1 MASESR
7 TDGALRELLQS
18 VVDAY
23 RYMSIPV
30 RRYALLVLLPA
41 VGILLVAAVAALV
54 LSLSATVALPLAG
67 VGVLALVAAVLYP
80 KLAADRARRQ
90 TREQFHLFLTHIT
103 VLSTTNIDRVE
114 VFRTLAQIDEYGPLA
129 EEMGHITALVDTWN
143 QSLDDA
149 CRRRSKQVA
158 SPLLTDFLE
167 RLSYS
172 IGAGQGIEE
181 FLVDEQESIIQE
193 FVIRY
198 ESALG
203 KLDVLKE
210 LYLSLM
216 LSTTF
221 ILVFATVLPILI
233 GVPPEVLIG
242 GVIGVFVVVQ
252 VGFLFVINAVSPKD
266 PIWVDLDDGRSPAAR
281 IRPALVVG
289 GGLSLV
295 STVAAVTVA
304 SGRAPVAPDILPV
317 PIYPAVAV
325 TPLLLP
331 GIAMTREQREVVD
344 RDEGFPSFIR
354 ALGSVESVKQTST
367 ASVLS
372 SLREKDFGEL
382 TSNVEGLYRRLQVRI
397 DSERAWRLFAA
408 ETGSYLI
415 HRFGDMYV
423 VGRRMGGEPKQLGS
437 IISSNIQ
444 EVLRV
449 REKRAQ
455 AARTLVGVIYGITAA
470 SMFSAF
476 IGLGI
481 AEQMLRITEQISGQ
495 NGEFVG
501 SLFSTENY
509 DLGLMELLLVGV
521 MLVNAL
527 LSALMIRLVDRGN
540 VVSGLVHF
548 VLLTWLSGVVAA
560 GTRVVIGGLIG

>member
-41 VGILLVAAVAALV
+41 VGLLLVAAVAAVV

-67 VGVLALVAAVLYP
+67 VGVLALVVAVLYP

-129 EEMGHITALVDTWN
+129 EEMGQITALVDTWN

-233 GVPPEVLIG
+233 GVSPEVLIG
-242 GVIGVFVVVQ
+242 GVVGVFVVVQ

-295 STVAAVTVA
+295 STAAAVAVV

-331 GIAMTREQREVVD
+331 GVAMTRKQREVVG

-367 ASVLS
+367 ANVLS
-372 SLREKDFGEL
+372 SLRKKNFGEL
-382 TSNVEGLYRRLQVRI
+382 TSNVEGLYRRLQIRI

-481 AEQMLRITEQISGQ
+481 AEQMLQITEQISGE

>member
-114 VFRTLAQIDEYGPLA
+114 VFRTLARIEEYGPLA

-181 FLVDEQESIIQE
+181 FLVDEQESILQE

-216 LSTTF
+216 LATTF

-252 VGFLFVINAVSPKD
+252 VGFLFVTNAVSPKD

-281 IRPALVVG
+281 IRPALVAG
-289 GGLSLV
+289 GGLSLA
-295 STVAAVTVA
+295 STVVAVAVA

-331 GIAMTREQREVVD
+331 GIAMTREQRKVVD

-481 AEQMLRITEQISGQ
+481 AEQMLRITEQISAQ

-501 SLFSTENY
+501 SLFSTESY

-560 GTRVVIGGLIG
+560 GTRVVVGGLIG

>member
-114 VFRTLAQIDEYGPLA
+114 VFRTLAQIEEYGPLA

-181 FLVDEQESIIQE
+181 FLVDEQESILQE

-216 LSTTF
+216 LATTF

-252 VGFLFVINAVSPKD
+252 VGFLFVTNAVSPKD

-281 IRPALVVG
+281 IRPALVAG
-289 GGLSLV
+289 GGLSLA
-295 STVAAVTVA
+295 STVVAVAVA

-331 GIAMTREQREVVD
+331 GVAMTREQRKVVD

-481 AEQMLRITEQISGQ
+481 AEQMLRITEQISAQ

-501 SLFSTENY
+501 SLFSTESY

-560 GTRVVIGGLIG
+560 GTRVVVGGLIG

>member
-41 VGILLVAAVAALV
+41 VGTSLLAAVAVLV
-54 LSLSATVALPLAG
+54 LSVSATVALPVVG

-114 VFRTLAQIDEYGPLA
+114 VFRTLAQIEEYGPLA
-129 EEMGHITALVDTWN
+129 EEMGQITALVDTWN

-149 CRRRSKQVA
+149 CRRRSKRVA
-158 SPLLTDFLE
+158 SPLLADFLE

-172 IGAGQGIEE
+172 VGAGQGIDE
-181 FLVDEQESIIQE
+181 FLVDEQESIIHE

-198 ESALG
+198 ESALE

-233 GVPPEVLIG
+233 GVAPEVLIG

-266 PIWVDLDDGRSPAAR
+266 PTWVDLDDGRSPAAR
-281 IRPALVVG
+281 VRLALLVG

-295 STVAAVTVA
+295 STVAVVAVA
-304 SGRAPVAPDILPV
+304 AGRAPVAPDVLPV
-317 PIYPAVAV
+317 PLYPAVAL

-331 GIAMTREQREVVD
+331 GVAMTREQRKVVD

-367 ASVLS
+367 ANVLS

-423 VGRRMGGEPKQLGS
+423 VGRRMGGEPQQLGS

-495 NGEFVG
+495 NAEFVG

-509 DLGLMELLLVGV
+509 DLRLMELLLVGV
-521 MLVNAL
+521 MLINAL
-527 LSALMIRLVDRGN
+527 LSSLMIRLVDRGS
-540 VVSGLVHF
+540 VVSGLVHL